1 MGEAVVQPTKS
12 GRIRPMSIVIGV
24 NRIELYLLVLSMLLG
39 VVYLLGVPRPSSIA
53 DTFPTW
59 VGILWYLNLLFGS
72 GVALY
77 GGLWPRDPVDQQ
89 LLQGLRFYKSG
100 WLYIGAAATFYGL
113 VLVWQVVAHHR
124 WDATA
129 AATLTLAYGLSGFSQ
144 ANTAGHIIRRTQ
156 EKIEEV
162 EQVANPDDDSG
173 GVETTG

>member
-1 MGEAVVQPTKS
+1 VVQPTSS

-39 VVYLLGVPRPSSIA
+39 VVYLLGVPRPSSIT

-59 VGILWYLNLLFGS
+59 IGTLWYLNLLFGS

-77 GGLWPRDPVDQQ
+77 GGLWPREAVDQQ
-89 LLQGLRFYKSG
+89 LLQGLRFYKAG

-129 AATLTLAYGLSGFSQ
+129 AAALTLAYGLSGFSQ
-144 ANTAGHIIRRTQ
+144 ASTAGHIIRRTQ
-156 EKIEEV
+156 HKLEEV
-162 EQVANPDDDSG
+162 EVAGNDDDSG
-173 GVETTG
+173 GTEAASG